1 MIQHFIDARARF
13 VFSPDPEAHPGAV
26 RFDMF
31 EGEFTHAG
39 DDCTFETLMKRF
51 KVRDKCL
58 EQIAQ
63 IIHDADLEDSKFGRP
78 EGRAI
83 ELITKGWARMDW
95 PDEEILQKGF
105 ELFDALYLTVGVQTD
120 SEHHVFRSRST
131 QEV

>member
-1 MIQHFIDARARF
+1 
-13 VFSPDPEAHPGAV
+13 
-26 RFDMF
+26 
-31 EGEFTHAG
+31 
-39 DDCTFETLMKRF
+39 MKRF

-78 EGRAI
+78 EGKAI

-120 SEHHVFRSRST
+120 SERHVSRSRST